1 MLFKKKDR
9 KEKIFYLEREINKI
23 IEDLFKEEDMN
34 QRNFLAGRLQSL
46 IVEEQNIYNKL
57 GKRGKKEIL
66 EESSKIKKEA
76 RNLEIYV

>member
-9 KEKIFYLEREINKI
+9 KERIFYLEGEINKI
-23 IEDLFKEEDMN
+23 IEDLSKEEDMN

-46 IVEEQNIYNKL
+46 IIEEQNIYNKL

>member
-9 KEKIFYLEREINKI
+9 KERIFYLEGEINKI
-23 IEDLFKEEDMN
+23 IEDLSKEEDMN

-46 IVEEQNIYNKL
+46 IIEEQNIYNKL

-76 RNLEIYV
+76 RNLEIYM

>member
-9 KEKIFYLEREINKI
+9 KERIFYLEGEINKI

>member
-23 IEDLFKEEDMN
+23 IEDLSKEEDMD

-76 RNLEIYV
+76 RNLEIYM